1 MTRPDI
7 SPLTVVILG
16 GAGVFGSR
24 LAELLRRDGHDV
36 WIAGRSLDRA
46 RQAANRLNAKA
57 IQLYRGPDLTSLEGL
72 SVDVLIDAAGPF
84 HAYKGDPYAL
94 PRACLAQGIHYLDLA
109 DDADFCAGIATLD
122 KAAQAAGRI
131 ALSGVS
137 STPALSSAAA
147 AHLAKEMSEIKS
159 IDTAILPGN
168 RAPRGRSVMASIL
181 SQVGTF
187 RPHRI
192 AGKTVPFRSWSSPRR
207 YTLPGGLKRSGWWI
221 ETPDQ
226 RLLPDALT
234 ADTVTFRAG
243 LELPIMNHGLALIS
257 RLRAATKAPMP
268 GWVIRLMELA
278 AKALAPFG
286 SDKGGMVVTVTG
298 REDNDIK
305 TKTWSLLAEAGEG
318 PYIPA
323 IPARTLL
330 RHLHDIPPGARP
342 ALAERPLED
351 YTAAMSDL
359 AIRFET
365 HSAQTAPLI
374 PRLLGP
380 AFDTLP
386 DPVKDSHRVHA
397 PRRFEGRA
405 SITRGQGLYP
415 LLIALLFRFPDASE
429 DVPVSVVKTPTETGE
444 TWTRTFGARSFSSH
458 LSRWAGGLTERFGP
472 MTFAIDLTPQTDRL
486 SWPVTAAFLPGH
498 IPLPAWSLPV
508 SHARETEKDGVFHFD
523 VAIHAPLTGD
533 LVVRYQGD
541 LRPV

>member
-1 MTRPDI
+1 MNRSLNI
-7 SPLTVVILG
+7 VILG

-24 LAELLRRDGHDV
+24 LAELLAHDGHTV
-36 WIAGRSLDRA
+36 WIAGRSLQRA
-46 RQAANRLNAKA
+46 RDTAKRLNKKA
-57 IQLYRGPDLTSLEGL
+57 IQLHRGPDLSALDGL
-72 SVDVLIDAAGPF
+72 FIDALVDAAGPF
-84 HAYKGDPYAL
+84 HAYGDDPYAL
-94 PRACLAQGIHYLDLA
+94 PRACLQSGIHYLDLS
-109 DDADFCAGIATLD
+109 DDAEFCAGISALD
-122 KAAQAAGRI
+122 DTAKTAGCI

-137 STPALSSAAA
+137 STPALSSSAV
-147 AHLAKEMSEIKS
+147 AHLAKDMSKINT

-181 SQVGTF
+181 SQVGTS

-192 AGKTVPFRSWSSPRR
+192 AGQTVPFRSWSSRKS
-207 YTLPGGLKRSGWWI
+207 YTLPGGLKRWGWWI

-226 RLLPDALT
+226 RLLPDAFDAQT
-234 ADTVTFRAG
+234 GTFRAG
-243 LELPIMNHGLALIS
+243 LELPIMNHGLVLIS

-330 RHLHDIPPGARP
+330 RHLHEIPPGARP

-374 PRLLGP
+374 PRLLSP

-386 DPVKDSHRVHA
+386 DAVKDSHRVHA

-472 MTFAIDLTPQTDRL
+472 MIFAIDLTPQTDRL

-508 SHARETEKDGVFHFD
+508 SYASETEKDGVFQFD
-523 VAIHAPLTGD
+523 VAIHAPLTKE
-533 LVVRYQGD
+533 LVVRYQGY
-541 LRPV
+541 LKPV